1 MSTLALHTGG
11 RLCSYEELAAV
22 PTPPAEGRW
31 HPVPHARVLD
41 AVSETLR
48 AAGYAVRDRKLAVAR
63 DGRRFFG
70 TLDLTA
76 PLAPGVSLAVGVRNS
91 TDKSFPLGFCA
102 GNRVFVCDNLA
113 FRAELLVKRK
123 HTRHGE
129 ARFLDAIAAAVH
141 SLASFREAEAARLNR
156 LMATDLTD
164 DQALALVARAVERR
178 VIAPPV
184 LPQVLADWRQP
195 KFDYGTG
202 DRPTAWRLL
211 NCFTTVLG
219 PRAVRNPNGY
229 SGQTIRL
236 NALFTPPEPVLAT
249 AA

>member
-1 MSTLALHTGG
+1 MPLPPFFHPSHGSPTTLAPH
-11 RLCSYEELAAV
+11 RPQAV
-22 PTPPAEGRW
+22 
-31 HPVPHARVLD
+31 
-41 AVSETLR
+41 
-48 AAGYAVRDRKLAVAR
+48 VRDRKLAVAR

-76 PLAPGVSLAVGVRNS
+76 QLAPGVSLAVGVRNS

-113 FRAELLVKRK
+113 FRDELLVKRK

-129 ARFLDAIAAAVH
+129 ARSLDAAVH
-141 SLASFREAEAARLNR
+141 SLASFREAEAARLGR
-156 LMATDLTD
+156 LMASDLTD

-184 LPQVLADWRQP
+184 LPQVLAEWRQP
-195 KFDYGTG
+195 KFDFGTG

-219 PRAVRNPNGY
+219 PRAVRNPNAY
-229 SGQTIRL
+229 SGQSIRL
-236 NALFTPPEPVLAT
+236 NALFTPPEPAAVLA
-249 AA
+249 A